1 MIDFG
6 GECGDNRPRKRIWWA
21 DYKYNIKND
30 DHKSLP
36 KLSYGF
42 WMSFAIALG
51 IKLGLLAAACIENF
65 LNLLFSF

>member
-6 GECGDNRPRKRIWWA
+6 GECDDYRPRKRIWWA
-21 DYKYNIKND
+21 DYKYDIKND
-30 DHKSLP
+30 NRKNLP

-42 WMSFAIALG
+42 WMSFVIASG

-65 LNLLFSF
+65 LTWLFSF